1 LTAGTRV
8 TVRELQG
15 AAQHNGKTGRV
26 ESYDA
31 AGGRYTVQ
39 LDEGE
44 ALRIKFGNILQ
55 QVQAEVSGMQN
66 RGDLNGKTATV
77 VGYDEE
83 KERYHADVQGVGR
96 ASLQRSN
103 LIWPAGTRGRVF
115 GLTSEAGSKWNDQI
129 GKVVSYDRE
138 AARYQLQMT
147 ASDQLKIRPD
157 NLKV

>member
-1 LTAGTRV
+1 
-8 TVRELQG
+8 
-15 AAQHNGKTGRV
+15 
-26 ESYDA
+26 
-31 AGGRYTVQ
+31 
-39 LDEGE
+39 
-44 ALRIKFGNILQ
+44 
-55 QVQAEVSGMQN
+55 M
-66 RGDLNGKTATV
+66 
-77 VGYDEE
+77 
-83 KERYHADVQGVGR
+83 QGVGR